1 MNIDDNF
8 KSTQLHPN
16 DDDNNVDEQLNDIN
30 YKRTVRKLN
39 NSGKKNSYLTSAD
52 VSMLGNGCGVSQYP
66 QFYDRELDK
75 YQVLPRPYLRYF
87 EVFPGDKF
95 IKEKWVLDLAG

>member
-1 MNIDDNF
+1 MQNWKI
-8 KSTQLHPN
+8 
-16 DDDNNVDEQLNDIN
+16 NNN
-30 YKRTVRKLN
+30 KRTVNKLHDA
-39 NSGKKNSYLTSAD
+39 GWKNGYFYSSDAA
-52 VSMLGNGCGVSQYP
+52 MLGNGCGVSQYP

-95 IKEKWVLDLAG
+95 IK